1 MGAIFVSTMMIR
13 TEFVPTGGEMEISLF
28 KTTWTAPSNIAL
40 VKYWGKKELQIPC
53 NPSVSFT
60 LDQCRTT
67 TTVRF
72 EKQLD
77 AKDDVVFTI
86 QYDGKPAPS
95 FEPKIKTF
103 IDRILPYAPYLKQYS
118 LAIDT
123 SNSFPHSSGIASSAS
138 AMAALAA
145 AIMDFEKQLYPS
157 MTNDHQTKKCS
168 FLARLGSGSA
178 ARSVEGP
185 VVLWGEHA
193 NTTESSNLF
202 GVRWTKGAEVF
213 NTFRDTILLVDK
225 DEKEVSSTV
234 GHNLMH
240 NHPFAESR
248 FLLAEKNYQA
258 LLDVLQ
264 NGDMSG
270 FTNIVEQ
277 EALSLHAMML
287 TSSPSYILMHPNTL
301 EIIQSVRNFRN
312 KTDFNLTFTLDA
324 GANVHLLYPE
334 DQSKHIVEFI
344 ESDLGQFCQNKELI
358 HDRVGMGLKK
368 A

>member
-86 QYDGKPAPS
+86 QYDGKPASS

-178 ARSVEGP
+178 ARSIEGP

-193 NTTESSNLF
+193 NTPESSNLF

-248 FLLAEKNYQA
+248 FLQAEK
-258 LLDVLQ
+258 
-264 NGDMSG
+264 
-270 FTNIVEQ
+270 
-277 EALSLHAMML
+277 
-287 TSSPSYILMHPNTL
+287 
-301 EIIQSVRNFRN
+301 
-312 KTDFNLTFTLDA
+312 
-324 GANVHLLYPE
+324 
-334 DQSKHIVEFI
+334 
-344 ESDLGQFCQNKELI
+344 KELFCS
-358 HDRVGMGLKK
+358 
-368 A
+368 

>member
-13 TEFVPTGGEMEISLF
+13 TEFVPKGGEMEISLF
-28 KTTWTAPSNIAL
+28 NTIWTAPSNIAL

-60 LDQCRTT
+60 LDQCRTI

-77 AKDDVVFTI
+77 AQDDVAFTI

-301 EIIQSVRNFRN
+301 EIIQRVRNFRN

>member
-13 TEFVPTGGEMEISLF
+13 TEFVPKGGEMEISLF
-28 KTTWTAPSNIAL
+28 NTIWTAPSNIAL

-60 LDQCRTT
+60 LDQCRTI

-77 AKDDVVFTI
+77 AQDDVAFTI

-95 FEPKIKTF
+95 FESKIKTF

-118 LAIDT
+118 LTIDT

-145 AIMDFEKQLYPS
+145 AIMDFEKQLFPL
-157 MTNDHQTKKCS
+157 MTNNHQTKKCS

-193 NTTESSNLF
+193 NTPESSNLF
-202 GVRWTKGAEVF
+202 GVRWIKGAEVF

-225 DEKEVSSTV
+225 GEKEVSSTV

-240 NHPFAESR
+240 NHPFAERR
-248 FLLAEKNYQA
+248 FSQAEKNYQA

-301 EIIQSVRNFRN
+301 EIIQRVRNFRN

>member
-1 MGAIFVSTMMIR
+1 MMMNEMFIPR
-13 TEFVPTGGEMEISLF
+13 TTHVEISAF

-40 VKYWGKKELQIPC
+40 VKYWGKKEIQIPC

-72 EKQLD
+72 EKQID
-77 AKDDVVFTI
+77 AKDDVAFTI
-86 QYDGKPAPS
+86 QYDGKPAPE
-95 FEPKIKTF
+95 FVPKIKTF
-103 IDRILPYAPYLKQYS
+103 IDRILPFASYLKQYS
-118 LAIDT
+118 LEIDT
-123 SNSFPHSSGIASSAS
+123 SNTFPHSSGIASSAS

-157 MTNDHQTKKCS
+157 MTTDDQRKKCS

-193 NTTESSNLF
+193 NTPESSNLF
-202 GVRWTKGAEVF
+202 GVQLTKGAEVF
-213 NTFRDTILLVDK
+213 NSFRDTILLVDK
-225 DEKEVSSTV
+225 GAKEVSSTV

-248 FLLAEKNYQA
+248 FLQAEKNYQA
-258 LLDVLQ
+258 LLGVLQ
-264 NGDMSG
+264 EGDMSG
-270 FTNIVEQ
+270 FTDIVEL

-287 TSSPSYILMHPNTL
+287 TSSPSYILMHSNTL
-301 EIIQSVRNFRN
+301 AIIQEVRNFRK
-312 KTDFNLTFTLDA
+312 KTDLNLTFTLDA
-324 GANVHLLYPE
+324 GANVHLLFPE
-334 DQSKHIVEFI
+334 DQSKQVDAFI
-344 ESDLGQFCQNKELI
+344 ESELRKYCQNNELI
-358 HDRVGMGLKK
+358 QDRVGTGIKK

>member
-13 TEFVPTGGEMEISLF
+13 TEFVPKGGEMEISLF
-28 KTTWTAPSNIAL
+28 NTIWTAPSNIAL

-60 LDQCRTT
+60 LDQCRTI

-77 AKDDVVFTI
+77 AQDDVAFTI

-95 FEPKIKTF
+95 FESKIKTF

-118 LAIDT
+118 LTIDT

-145 AIMDFEKQLYPS
+145 AIMDFEKQLFPL
-157 MTNDHQTKKCS
+157 MTNNHQTKKCS

-193 NTTESSNLF
+193 NTPESSNLF
-202 GVRWTKGAEVF
+202 GVRWIKGAEVF

-225 DEKEVSSTV
+225 GEKEVSSTV

-248 FLLAEKNYQA
+248 FSQAEKNYQA
-258 LLDVLQ
+258 LLGVLQ

-301 EIIQSVRNFRN
+301 EIIQRVRNFRN

>member
-13 TEFVPTGGEMEISLF
+13 TEFVPKGGEMEISLF
-28 KTTWTAPSNIAL
+28 NTIWTAPSNIAL

-193 NTTESSNLF
+193 NTPESSNLF

-248 FLLAEKNYQA
+248 FLQAEKNYQA

-301 EIIQSVRNFRN
+301 EIIQRVRNFRN

>member
-1 MGAIFVSTMMIR
+1 MGAIFVSTMMIH
-13 TEFVPTGGEMEISLF
+13 TEFVPKGGEMEISYF

-40 VKYWGKKELQIPC
+40 VKFWGKKELQIPC

-60 LDQCRTT
+60 LDQCCTT

-72 EKQLD
+72 EKQRV
-77 AKDDVVFTI
+77 AQDDVVFTI

-95 FEPKIKTF
+95 FETKIKTF
-103 IDRILPYAPYLKQYS
+103 IDRILPYASYLKQYS
-118 LAIDT
+118 LEIVT
-123 SNSFPHSSGIASSAS
+123 LNSFPHSSGIASSAS

-145 AIMDFEKQLYPS
+145 AIMDFENQLYPP
-157 MTNDHQTKKCS
+157 MTNEKKKKKCS

-193 NTTESSNLF
+193 DTTKSSNLF

-213 NTFRDTILLVDK
+213 NSFRDTILLVDK
-225 DEKEVSSTV
+225 GKKEVSSTV

-248 FLLAEKNYQA
+248 FSQAQKNYQA
-258 LLDVLQ
+258 MLGVLQ

-344 ESDLGQFCQNKELI
+344 ESELGQFCQNKELI

-368 A
+368 V

>member
-1 MGAIFVSTMMIR
+1 MGAIFVSTMMIH
-13 TEFVPTGGEMEISLF
+13 TEFVPKGGEMEISFF
-28 KTTWTAPSNIAL
+28 KTNWTAPSNIAL

-67 TTVRF
+67 TTVGF
-72 EKQLD
+72 EKQID
-77 AKDDVVFTI
+77 AQDDVLFSI

-95 FEPKIKTF
+95 FEFKIKTF

-138 AMAALAA
+138 SMAALAA
-145 AIMDFEKQLYPS
+145 AIMDFEKQLFPL
-157 MTNDHQTKKCS
+157 MTNDYQTKKCS

-193 NTTESSNLF
+193 NTPESSNLF
-202 GVRWTKGAEVF
+202 GVRWTKGVKVF

-225 DEKEVSSTV
+225 GEKEVSSTV

-248 FLLAEKNYQA
+248 FLQAEKNYQA
-258 LLDVLQ
+258 LLGVLQ

-287 TSSPSYILMHPNTL
+287 SSSPSYILMHPNTL
-301 EIIQSVRNFRN
+301 EIIQRVRNFRN

-344 ESDLGQFCQNKELI
+344 ESDLSQLCQNKELI
-358 HDRVGMGLKK
+358 HDWVGMGLKK
-368 A
+368 V

>member
-1 MGAIFVSTMMIR
+1 MGAIFVSTMMIL
-13 TEFVPTGGEMEISLF
+13 TEFVPKVGEMEISLF

-60 LDQCRTT
+60 LNQCRTT
-67 TTVRF
+67 TTVGF
-72 EKQLD
+72 EKQID
-77 AKDDVVFTI
+77 AQDNVAFTI
-86 QYDGKPAPS
+86 KYDGKPAPS
-95 FEPKIKTF
+95 FGTKIKTF

-145 AIMDFEKQLYPS
+145 AIMDFEKQLFPS
-157 MTNDHQTKKCS
+157 ITNDYQTKKCS

-185 VVLWGEHA
+185 VVLWGEHV
-193 NTTESSNLF
+193 NTNESSNLF

-225 DEKEVSSTV
+225 GEKEVSSTV

-248 FLLAEKNYQA
+248 FLQAEKNYQA
-258 LLDVLQ
+258 LLGVLQ

-301 EIIQSVRNFRN
+301 EIIQRVRNFRN

-344 ESDLGQFCQNKELI
+344 ESDLGKFCQNKELI

>member
-1 MGAIFVSTMMIR
+1 MYSGCSVEMTFWNLAVDLLVMIGRIDST
-13 TEFVPTGGEMEISLF
+13 
-28 KTTWTAPSNIAL
+28 N
-40 VKYWGKKELQIPC
+40 
-53 NPSVSFT
+53 
-60 LDQCRTT
+60 
-67 TTVRF
+67 VRF
-72 EKQLD
+72 KKQID
-77 AKDDVVFTI
+77 AKDDVAFKI
-86 QYDGKPAPS
+86 QYEGKHAPS
-95 FEPKIKTF
+95 FVPKIKTF
-103 IDRILPYAPYLKQYS
+103 INRILPYAPYLKHYS
-118 LAIDT
+118 LGIDT

-157 MTNDHQTKKCS
+157 MTNDYQTKKCS

-178 ARSVEGP
+178 ARSVQGP

-193 NTTESSNLF
+193 DTPESSNLF
-202 GVRWTKGAEVF
+202 GVRWIQGAEVY
-213 NTFRDTILLVDK
+213 NTFRDSILLVDK
-225 DEKEVSSTV
+225 GEKEVSSTV

-240 NHPFAESR
+240 NHPFADSR
-248 FLLAEKNYQA
+248 FLQAKKNYKA
-258 LLDVLQ
+258 LLGVLQ

-301 EIIQSVRNFRN
+301 EIIQRVRNFRN
-312 KTDFNLTFTLDA
+312 KTEFNLIFTLDA
-324 GANVHLLYPE
+324 GANVHLLYHE
-334 DQSKHIVEFI
+334 DQSKYIVEFI
-344 ESDLGQFCQNKELI
+344 ESELGQFCQNKELI

>member
-1 MGAIFVSTMMIR
+1 MGAIFVSTMMIC
-13 TEFVPTGGEMEISLF
+13 TEFVPKEGELEISLF

-60 LDQCRTT
+60 LDKCRTT

-72 EKQLD
+72 EKQID
-77 AKDDVVFTI
+77 AKDDVTFKI
-86 QYDGKPAPS
+86 QYEGKHAPS
-95 FEPKIKTF
+95 FVPKIKTF
-103 IDRILPYAPYLKQYS
+103 INRILPYAPYLKHYS
-118 LAIDT
+118 LGIDT

-138 AMAALAA
+138 AMAALSA

-157 MTNDHQTKKCS
+157 MTNDYQMKKCS

-178 ARSVEGP
+178 ARSVQGP

-193 NTTESSNLF
+193 DTPESSNLF
-202 GVRWTKGAEVF
+202 GVRWIQGAEVY
-213 NTFRDTILLVDK
+213 NTFRDSILLVDK
-225 DEKEVSSTV
+225 GEKEVSSTV
-234 GHNLMH
+234 GHNLMY

-248 FLLAEKNYQA
+248 FLQAEKNYQA
-258 LLDVLQ
+258 LLGVLQ
-264 NGDMSG
+264 NGDISG

-301 EIIQSVRNFRN
+301 EIIQRVRNFRN

-344 ESDLGQFCQNKELI
+344 ESDLGQLCQNKELI
-358 HDRVGMGLKK
+358 HDWVGMGLKK

>member
-13 TEFVPTGGEMEISLF
+13 TEFVPKGGEMEISLF
-28 KTTWTAPSNIAL
+28 NTIWTAPSNIAL

-240 NHPFAESR
+240 NHPFAERR
-248 FLLAEKNYQA
+248 FSQAEKNYQA
-258 LLDVLQ
+258 LLGVLQ